1 MFQQLNKQ
9 SISWF
14 TIAIIGIFIL
24 SVSLRFWGLGRFN
37 TLVFDEV
44 YYAKFANNY
53 LTRTPFFNAHPPL
66 SQYIIA
72 IGIWLGS
79 HFPFG
84 NDTVNGLTG
93 SLRSP
98 ISYRW
103 INALTGS
110 FIPLVVAGIAYQLTH
125 RRSYA
130 LIAALFAAADGL
142 FLVESRYALN
152 NIYLVILGLLGQ
164 WYFLL
169 ALSNKGYKRWLWLAF
184 AGVWFGAS
192 ASIKWNGLWFMLG
205 AYMLWGSAWLMR
217 WARLANKG
225 QDSVASNQDA
235 QNATLSNKKMPWQ
248 NLTQLNLLHII
259 VNLGI
264 IPVLI
269 YSLIWI
275 PHLKLNPTPNFWDMQ
290 NEILHYHERIGN
302 GPKVHPY
309 CSNWYTWPLMLR
321 PIAYF
326 YEKARNATE
335 MPPLLPP
342 LPPGTGKVIFDV
354 HAIGNPILWW
364 LSTAAILILIVQ
376 LAHTFL
382 QGGGWKYPLKPS
394 NWIGLYLIINYAAN
408 LLPWVRVTR
417 CTFIYH
423 YMGSSVFAT
432 LALAWIIDQW
442 LHSPKPILKK
452 TGVTVIFLVLLA
464 FIFWMPI
471 YLGLPLDQQA
481 YQIRMWL
488 QSWI

>member
-1 MFQQLNKQ
+1 MFPSLNKQ
-9 SISWF
+9 SIPWF
-14 TIAIIGIFIL
+14 TITITGIFIL

-225 QDSVASNQDA
+225 QDSTASNQDA

-259 VNLGI
+259 VNLAI

-275 PHLKLNPTPNFWDMQ
+275 PHLKLNPTPDFWAMQ

-326 YEKARNATE
+326 YEKAPSATE
-335 MPPLLPP
+335 IPPLLPP
-342 LPPGTGKVIFDV
+342 LPPGAGKVIFDV

-376 LAHTFL
+376 FVHTLL
-382 QGGGWKYPLKPS
+382 QGRGWKYPLKPS
-394 NWIGLYLIINYAAN
+394 NGIGLYLIINYAAN
-408 LLPWVRVTR
+408 LLPWVSVTR

-423 YMGSSVFAT
+423 YMGSSIFAT
-432 LALAWIIDQW
+432 LALAWIIEQW
-442 LHSPKPILKK
+442 LYSPKPILRG

-464 FIFWMPI
+464 FVFWMPI

>member
-9 SISWF
+9 SIPWF
-14 TIAIIGIFIL
+14 TIAIIGIFIF

-130 LIAALFAAADGL
+130 LIAALFTAADGL

-169 ALSNKGYKRWLWLAF
+169 AVSNKGYKRWLWLAF

-225 QDSVASNQDA
+225 QDSAASHQDA

-275 PHLKLNPTPNFWDMQ
+275 PHLKLNPTPDFWDMQ

-326 YEKARNATE
+326 YEKSRSATE

-364 LSTAAILILIVQ
+364 LSTAAILILILQ

-382 QGGGWKYPLKPS
+382 QGGGGKYPLKPS
-394 NWIGLYLIINYAAN
+394 SWIGLYLIINYAAN

-442 LHSPKPILKK
+442 LQSPKPILKK
-452 TGVTVIFLVLLA
+452 TGITVIFLVLLA
-464 FIFWMPI
+464 FVFWMPI

>member
-9 SISWF
+9 SIPWF
-14 TIAIIGIFIL
+14 TIAIISIFIL

-66 SQYIIA
+66 SQYIMA

-110 FIPLVVAGIAYQLTH
+110 FIPLVIAGIAYQLTH

-142 FLVESRYALN
+142 LLVESRYALN

-169 ALSNKGYKRWLWLAF
+169 AVSNKGYKRWLWLAF

-217 WARLANKG
+217 WARLASKCQN
-225 QDSVASNQDA
+225 SAASNQDA
-235 QNATLSNKKMPWQ
+235 QNATLISKKMPWQ
-248 NLTQLNLLHII
+248 NLTQLNLLHIT
-259 VNLGI
+259 VHLGI

-275 PHLKLNPTPNFWDMQ
+275 PHLQLNPTPNFWDMQ

-309 CSNWYTWPLMLR
+309 CSNWYTWPLMLINCLLLR
-321 PIAYF
+321 
-326 YEKARNATE
+326 KNSQHQRNTATFTTLT
-335 MPPLLPP
+335 PRYR
-342 LPPGTGKVIFDV
+342 
-354 HAIGNPILWW
+354 
-364 LSTAAILILIVQ
+364 Q
-376 LAHTFL
+376 
-382 QGGGWKYPLKPS
+382 S
-394 NWIGLYLIINYAAN
+394 N
-408 LLPWVRVTR
+408 
-417 CTFIYH
+417 F
-423 YMGSSVFAT
+423 
-432 LALAWIIDQW
+432 
-442 LHSPKPILKK
+442 
-452 TGVTVIFLVLLA
+452 
-464 FIFWMPI
+464 
-471 YLGLPLDQQA
+471 
-481 YQIRMWL
+481 
-488 QSWI
+488 

>member
-1 MFQQLNKQ
+1 MFPQLNKQ
-9 SISWF
+9 SIPWF
-14 TIAIIGIFIL
+14 TIAITAIFIL

-44 YYAKFANNY
+44 YYAKFANDY
-53 LTRTPFFNAHPPL
+53 LIQKPFFNAHPPL

-110 FIPLVVAGIAYQLTH
+110 FIPLVIAGIAYQLTH
-125 RRSYA
+125 RLSYA

-169 ALSNKGYKRWLWLAF
+169 AVSNKGYKRWLWLAF
-184 AGVWFGAS
+184 AGIWFGAS
-192 ASIKWNGLWFMLG
+192 ASIKWNGLWFLLG

-217 WARLANKG
+217 LARLANKG
-225 QDSVASNQDA
+225 QDSATSNQDA
-235 QNATLSNKKMPWQ
+235 QNATLSTKKMPWQ
-248 NLTQLNLLHII
+248 NITQLNLLHII

-290 NEILHYHERIGN
+290 YAILHYHEQIGN
-302 GPKVHPY
+302 SSKVHPY

-326 YEKARNATE
+326 YERVHSADE

-354 HAIGNPILWW
+354 HAMGNPILWW
-364 LSTAAILILIVQ
+364 LSTVAILILIAQ
-376 LAHTFL
+376 LAQTFM
-382 QGGGWKYPLKPS
+382 QGGGWKYPLKPF
-394 NWIGLYLIINYAAN
+394 NWIGLYLVINYIAN

-423 YMGSSVFAT
+423 YMGASVFAT
-432 LALAWIIDQW
+432 LALAWIIDRW
-442 LHSPKPILKK
+442 LYSPKPMLRG

-464 FIFWMPI
+464 FVFWMPI

-488 QSWI
+488 KSWI